1 MPAPHWQWEGALWC
15 PWHAGPGDVSGNG
28 PASLGGQ
35 SAHTTFS
42 HDLDDI
48 PRRLGHPFGEPPDL
62 PARRTMTP
70 PTARRT
76 LGIEPFYVMEI
87 VKEAQRLSEAGRSIV
102 HLSIGEPDFTAPPPV
117 QAAARQAIDAGL
129 TQYTPALGTDAL
141 REAIA
146 ADYARRFQLAV
157 DPQRVVV
164 TAGASG
170 ALLLALAA
178 LLERDR
184 TLLMPD
190 PSYPCNRHFAAVL
203 EGSAQL
209 LPCGPGTRFQPT
221 AAMVDA
227 AWGGQTA
234 GVLLASPSNPT
245 GTSIELP
252 VLAEIADR
260 VRARSGFL
268 IVDEIYQGLSYDHA
282 PSTVLSLGEDVLA
295 LASFSKYFSM
305 TGWRLGWL
313 VAPRG
318 LVPALEKLA
327 QNLFICPSAIA
338 QHAALACFST
348 EALAIYEERR
358 EEFRRRRD
366 FLVPALRR
374 LGFDVPVVPDGA
386 FYVYAGVSRFAA
398 DSWDFS
404 FDLLR
409 ETGVCVVPGRDF
421 GAAETARY
429 VRLSYANKQEKLEEA
444 VDRMQRHLRRL

>member
-1 MPAPHWQWEGALWC
+1 VTRLA
-15 PWHAGPGDVSGNG
+15 
-28 PASLGGQ
+28 AS
-35 SAHTTFS
+35 
-42 HDLDDI
+42 
-48 PRRLGHPFGEPPDL
+48 
-62 PARRTMTP
+62 
-70 PTARRT
+70 RT

-87 VKEAQRLSEAGRSIV
+87 VKEAQRLAAAGRSIV

-117 QAAARQAIDAGL
+117 QAAAREAIDAGM
-129 TQYTPALGTDAL
+129 TRYTPALGTDAL

-146 ADYARRFQLAV
+146 ADYARRYQLAV

-203 EGSAQL
+203 EGRAQL
-209 LPCGPGTRFQPT
+209 LPCGPETRFQPT
-221 AAMVDA
+221 AAMIEASWD
-227 AWGGQTA
+227 GQTA

-245 GTSIELP
+245 GTSIEQP
-252 VLAEIADR
+252 VLAAIADC

-268 IVDEIYQGLSYDHA
+268 VVDEIYQGLSYGRA
-282 PSTVLSLGEDVLA
+282 PATALSLGDDVLA

-313 VAPRG
+313 VAPRS
-318 LVPALEKLA
+318 LVPTLEKLA

-338 QHAALACFST
+338 QHAALACFSP
-348 EALAIYEERR
+348 EALAVYEVRR
-358 EEFRRRRD
+358 KEFQRRRD
-366 FLVPALRR
+366 YLVPALRR
-374 LGFDVPVVPDGA
+374 LGFDVPVIPDGA
-386 FYVYAGVSRFAA
+386 FYIYAGTSRFAA
-398 DSWDFS
+398 DSWEFA
-404 FDLLR
+404 FELLR

-421 GAAETARY
+421 GRAQTSRY
-429 VRLSYANKQEKLEEA
+429 VRLSYANGLELLEEA
-444 VDRMQRHLRRL
+444 VSRMEKYLR

>member
-1 MPAPHWQWEGALWC
+1 MTRLA
-15 PWHAGPGDVSGNG
+15 
-28 PASLGGQ
+28 AS
-35 SAHTTFS
+35 
-42 HDLDDI
+42 
-48 PRRLGHPFGEPPDL
+48 
-62 PARRTMTP
+62 
-70 PTARRT
+70 RT

-87 VKEAQRLSEAGRSIV
+87 VKEAQRLAAAGRSIV

-117 QAAARQAIDAGL
+117 QAAAREAIDAGM
-129 TQYTPALGTDAL
+129 TRYTPALGTDAL

-146 ADYARRFQLAV
+146 ADYARRYQLAV

-203 EGSAQL
+203 EGRAQL
-209 LPCGPGTRFQPT
+209 LPCGPETRFQPT
-221 AAMVDA
+221 AAMIEASWD
-227 AWGGQTA
+227 GQTA

-245 GTSIELP
+245 GTSIEQP
-252 VLAEIADR
+252 VLAAIADC

-268 IVDEIYQGLSYDHA
+268 VVDEIYQGLSYGRA
-282 PSTVLSLGEDVLA
+282 PATALSLGDDVLA

-313 VAPRG
+313 VAPRS
-318 LVPALEKLA
+318 LVPTLEKLA

-338 QHAALACFST
+338 QHAALACFSP
-348 EALAIYEERR
+348 EALAVYEVRR
-358 EEFRRRRD
+358 KEFQRRRD
-366 FLVPALRR
+366 YLVPALRR
-374 LGFDVPVVPDGA
+374 LGFDVPVIPDGA
-386 FYVYAGVSRFAA
+386 FYIYAGTSRFAA
-398 DSWDFS
+398 DSWEFA
-404 FDLLR
+404 FELLR

-421 GAAETARY
+421 GRAQTSRY
-429 VRLSYANKQEKLEEA
+429 VRLSYANGLELLEEA
-444 VDRMQRHLRRL
+444 VSRMEKYLR